1 MQEHILWW
9 GGNLLEG
16 LILWRGL
23 ATGLFKRYTF
33 FYCYLTYVLVESSVR
48 LFVFQ
53 GKPEWYGHV
62 YWGTQILGA
71 VFGYVVVWGICAH
84 TLSPYPGAA
93 RMARS
98 MLAVLFVLL
107 VTRVTVVAWGT
118 SALSLPTAAA
128 EIERDIRAVQSVLF
142 VVMIFIYVYYR
153 VPLNANLKGI
163 LLGYGLYISASV
175 MVLASRA
182 LLLENHGLVWRYL
195 QPSAYA
201 AALCIWCGFLWS
213 PAAAAI
219 PQPSA
224 KAALELDYE
233 ALASNTAKLFARL
246 RLYLARAVR
255 S

>member
-1 MQEHILWW
+1 MPEQILWW
-9 GGNLLEG
+9 AGNLLEG

-23 ATGLFKRYTF
+23 ATGLSKRYTF
-33 FYCYLTYVLVESSVR
+33 FYSYLTYVLVESLVR
-48 LFVFQ
+48 LLVFHW
-53 GKPEWYGHV
+53 KPEWFGHV
-62 YWGTQILGA
+62 HWYTQILSA

-84 TLSPYPGAA
+84 SLSPFPGAA

-98 MLAVLFVLL
+98 LFGVLFVLL
-107 VTRVTVVAWGT
+107 VTRVVVLASGPNG
-118 SALSLPTAAA
+118 LSLPATAA
-128 EIERDIRAVQSVLF
+128 EFERDIRAVQSILF
-142 VVMIFIYVYYR
+142 VVMILIYVYYR
-153 VPLNANLKGI
+153 VPLNANLKGM
-163 LLGYGLYISASV
+163 LLGYGLYISVSV
-175 MVLASRA
+175 MVLASPA

-201 AALCIWCGFLWS
+201 ATLCIWCGFLWS